1 MFHMNKV
8 ILQVCQFKG
17 LTNQLAIVT
26 AIAFLTIFRINIIA
40 MYVIVLLLQH
50 KLGYWGIKFTKLV
63 TNYKEIQVL

>member
-50 KLGYWGIKFTKLV
+50 KLCYWGIKFTKLV
-63 TNYKEIQVL
+63 TSYKEIQVL